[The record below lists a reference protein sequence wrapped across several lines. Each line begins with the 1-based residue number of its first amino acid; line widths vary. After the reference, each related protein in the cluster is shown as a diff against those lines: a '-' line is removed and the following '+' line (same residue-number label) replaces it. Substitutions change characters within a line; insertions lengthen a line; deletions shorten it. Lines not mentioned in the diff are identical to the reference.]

1 MNKTKPFKRLNI
13 TLSPETWERLQKT
26 TSRMERSWFIDNALR
41 AYLVHLKQKIL
52 RRKLKEEATRH
63 AVSDLKVAKEWFVL
77 ELLHKKEISQ
87 GKAAEL
93 LEISRHDLFDL
104 MAQYDIPM
112 IDMTSEELQKEL
124 DSAKE
129 ILKK

>member
-1 MNKTKPFKRLNI
+1 M
-13 TLSPETWERLQKT
+13 
-26 TSRMERSWFIDNALR
+26 A
-41 AYLVHLKQKIL
+41 
-52 RRKLKEEATRH
+52 
-63 AVSDLKVAKEWFVL
+63 SDGADGV
-77 ELLHKKEISQ
+77 SQ